1 MVVLVERI
9 SQTNSLVD
17 HDRVSVKISLKLLF
31 AFQGRIQNPVKYLRQ
46 YFLRICLTVE
56 NVELFLQKVSS
67 QMFQWIL
74 NMPLNLLQLFNI
86 AKVNKNM
93 KVLDDSFP
101 QNTFEQLPEVVDQ
114 TYSVKKVFLE
124 ILQNSQENTCA
135 RVSFLIKLQA

>member
-1 MVVLVERI
+1 
-9 SQTNSLVD
+9 
-17 HDRVSVKISLKLLF
+17 
-31 AFQGRIQNPVKYLRQ
+31 
-46 YFLRICLTVE
+46 
-56 NVELFLQKVSS
+56 
-67 QMFQWIL
+67 MFQWIL

-124 ILQNSQENTCA
+124 ILQNSQENTCV
-135 RVSFLIKLQA
+135 RVSFLIKCRPDACNFIKKETLAEGFSCEFCEIFTNIFCYRTPPMAASAHMFFDHYLKKLRES